1 MLPTVPSPPR
11 AYSRTWSYSRSEL
24 AEDAPARLETFDLAG
39 RRVAEQ
45 DIAGAAGEHEL
56 PIAAGRRLPPGVYM
70 VRLQQLTRVATSRVV
85 VLP

>member
-1 MLPTVPSPPR
+1 MASSTARWSRRSPR
-11 AYSRTWSYSRSEL
+11 ASAATEL